1 MHCTFKVSIIGCGNV
16 GAAAAYAMLLDG
28 TPTHLSLID
37 ARRETAR
44 GLMTDLEH
52 ILSFAPY
59 TKLDASDRMDAC
71 AGSNVVFVTAGQRQ
85 KEGQTRLQLIDA
97 NRKIFQDIIP
107 KIAKAAPQAIL
118 VIVSNP
124 VDILTYEAA
133 RLAKFPHGRVFG
145 TGTLLDT
152 ARFQFYIGERWKVS
166 PKSVEAYILGEHG
179 DTSFPVYSAAEIA
192 GKHVT
197 AFKGRTQKDLEL
209 CYQKTRD
216 AAYRIIHDLGYTCY
230 SIGVVMREIMRH
242 IFGDSKIV
250 VPLST
255 VLKGEYGLR
264 DVALS
269 VPCVL
274 GARGIERTIEIPLD
288 VHEKKHLKKSMEV
301 LKKLLK
307 RP

>member
-1 MHCTFKVSIIGCGNV
+1 MHCTFKVSIVGCGNV

-28 TPTHLSLID
+28 TPTDLALID
-37 ARRETAR
+37 LRRETAR

-59 TKLDASDRMDAC
+59 TKLEASDRMDAC

-85 KEGQTRLQLIDA
+85 KEGQTRLQLIEA

-107 KIAKAAPQAIL
+107 KIAVAAPHAIL
-118 VIVSNP
+118 VIVTNP

-133 RLAKFPHGRVFG
+133 RLSKFPQGRVFG
-145 TGTLLDT
+145 TGTMLDT
-152 ARFQFYIGERWKVS
+152 ARFQFYIGQKLRVS

-197 AFKGRTQKDLEL
+197 KFKGFSQKDLEK
-209 CYQKTRD
+209 CYRSTRD
-216 AAYRIIHDLGYTCY
+216 AAYHIIHDLGYTCY

-242 IFGDSKIV
+242 VFGDSKIV

-255 VLKGEYGLR
+255 VLRGEYGLR

-274 GARGIERTIEIPLD
+274 GARGIERIIEIPLSAG
-288 VHEKKHLKKSMEV
+288 EKRSLRRSAA
-301 LKKLLK
+301 LLRSLRK
-307 RP
+307 